1 MASWEK
7 WLWGGLGW
15 SIFGPLG
22 GIVGFALGSM
32 TDNRGSGS
40 YRKNAHYPRTRPGD
54 FGVSMMVLLAA
65 VMRADEKLLKSELE
79 FVKKFLVQTF
89 GADHSQ
95 DLMVLFKDI
104 LDQEYPLRDV
114 CAQIKRHMDH
124 PARLE
129 MVHVLFGLALADRN
143 IDPSELEVISTISG
157 YLGISSADFDSIQ
170 AMFMRDSGAPYR
182 ILEVDSEAGQEAVK
196 RAYRKMA
203 NKYHPDKVAHLGEDF
218 GVVAEEKFKA
228 INDAYARIKVERG
241 WE

>member
-1 MASWEK
+1 MAGWEK

-22 GIVGFALGSM
+22 GIMGFALGSM
-32 TDNRGSGS
+32 SDNRSSGY
-40 YRKNAHYPRTRPGD
+40 YRKDAHYPRTRPGD

-65 VMRADEKLLKSELE
+65 VMKADEKLLKSELD

-89 GADHSQ
+89 GTEHSQ

-104 LDQEYPLRDV
+104 LDQDYPLRDV

-129 MVHVLFGLALADRN
+129 MVHVLFGLAQADRN
-143 IDPSELEVISTISG
+143 IDPSEMEVIGIISG
-157 YLGISSADFDSIQ
+157 YLGISSADFKSIQ

-182 ILEVDSEAGQEAVK
+182 VLEVDPEASREEVK
-196 RAYRKMA
+196 KAYRKMA

-218 GVVAEEKFKA
+218 GVVAEEKFKS
-228 INDAYARIKVERG
+228 INDAYAHIKEERG